1 MKTRLKK
8 TLSVLLTL
16 CMILSVMSSSL
27 IAVAEPSGGTS
38 VTGEADGAAV
48 STDPAEGDTEDG
60 VDGVGYPAGYVPENP
75 GDTQDE
81 ISGDT
86 AVPGDEQDG
95 DVDNDIPTA
104 TPVEDYDP
112 SYDEGEGDGF
122 LPGEPEEGEGED
134 YGIMLTLANAAS
146 GMMWSVNGSNPI
158 ETPYRARNLSG
169 MVAFDF
175 HVFAKYAHIVGH
187 CHGNIAVEELL
198 EDNSTFGLHTQYN
211 GLSTA
216 SPLSYVGAA
225 SDLVSSIDASKVVF
239 GSQTVV
245 STHDNG
251 NKASVPLFAAD
262 NLRLLRDDSGKYIP
276 KMSIAYDGSE
286 YQSYVNTTL
295 SVDDVYVATDGY
307 IDIDAGLSA
316 VKDFSDELNKKI
328 ESAGIEFFD
337 DHEQNWNNAYVDISA
352 APNPAVWNIS
362 YDELKNL
369 KVLTIKGMESGK
381 TLIVNVTGMPAGDAE
396 AHLTPEI
403 KINGGAQNGEDI
415 VAWDGNLIW
424 NFDTFAGTVYTEKA
438 WLGTMLVPYGKLDTF
453 SNTNG
458 SLIAETVTIRGE
470 SHKWDYNGFDTT
482 NVSGSKTWVLPA
494 GYTPDQFAIKVNLYR
509 TYYRNGV
516 QVGGPQKVDER
527 TITGDGDYLFDNLE
541 ASHTEYNAD
550 GSIKFTAYYRY
561 EVEEEVIKYPEGVNL
576 EDIVSQPFGYN
587 FVNTVKGNGDSTVS
601 GTKTWVAPE
610 GTELP
615 ESITVTLYQNGR
627 IYNDPSDP
635 DFKNPQIVTK
645 DNGWHYEWTNLPTQ
659 DKNGL
664 PYTYYVDEDV
674 PDGWIKTI
682 DGYNI
687 INTKD
692 GTPRGSLKVVKK
704 VTGDLNATDEEIQ
717 NKVFTFTVT
726 GPNGYSGTVTVTG
739 EGESAPLENLIPGEY
754 TVTEQGADVD
764 GYTCVVTGG
773 ETVTVEADLT
783 ATAEVTNTYTAK
795 LGSLKVVKT
804 VAGDLNA
811 TDEEIQNKVFTFTV
825 TGPDGSDYEETVTLK
840 AGETKTLDNLV
851 PGTYTVTEVRE
862 GVDVEGYTCEVTGE
876 GTVTVAPGADVTV
889 PVTNTY
895 TKKFGSLKVVKT
907 VTGDLSGDS
916 EEIKDKVFTFTVTG
930 PEGSDYEETVTL
942 KAGETKTLDNLV
954 PGTYTVT
961 ELREGIDVDG
971 YTCEVTGDG
980 EITVAASKDTT
991 SAEVTNKYTKLVG
1004 SLKIIKTVAGDLN
1017 ATDEEIQNKVFT
1029 FTVTGPDG
1037 YTAEVTITG
1046 AGKRELTGLAIGE
1059 YNVTETGYDIEGYS
1073 CEVTGGGEITVS
1085 ADKITT
1091 VEVINTYTEEKEN
1104 KTHATVNKVWVDD
1117 SKGTEKTTPN
1127 QVVVKLIQKAPDGSA
1142 KVVKDDIVLNAENNW
1157 TVTITDLEKYVDI
1170 KDTSKGE
1177 YSYSFD
1183 EVDVPEGWTKKVT
1196 NSGTSYTITNTRKLG
1211 SIELTKTVVGLEIAD
1226 AKTFTFDVKG
1236 PEGYVGE
1243 IVINISDNGI
1253 GTGKLE
1259 NLVPGEYTITER
1271 DASVE
1276 GYALKVEGDKTVT
1289 VAAEAAADA
1298 SVTNTYTALTTVSGT
1313 KTWVD
1318 ASNDN
1323 KAPDTSITVQLLRD
1337 GEVIDS
1343 KTVTATDNWK
1353 YEFTNLPKTDAEGK
1367 AYTYTVDEVEV
1378 PGWTK
1383 NVSGYNITNTREV
1396 VSVSG
1401 TKTWVDASND
1411 NKAPDTSITVQ
1422 LLRDGTV
1429 IDSKTVTAADNW
1441 KYEFT
1446 NLPKTDAEGKAYTYT
1461 VDEVEVPGWTKN
1473 VSGYNITNTREVVSV
1488 SGTKTWVD
1496 ASNDNKAPDT
1506 SITVQLLRDG
1516 TVIDSKTVT
1525 AADNWKYEFTNLP
1538 KTDAE
1543 GHDYEYTVDET
1554 AIPGWTKSITGYNI
1568 TNTRTVVSVEGTKTW
1583 HSATGANTPVP
1594 DSYSVDVVVKNGE
1607 TEVGRKTLSN
1617 ANGWDY
1623 KFENLPEYDAAG
1635 NKISYT
1641 VSEENAPEH
1650 WTSNVDGYNISN
1662 TMEGTEITA
1671 AKTWNTRGL
1680 SVTVPESVTLKV
1692 LADGEETGITIELSE
1707 ANGWSATRG
1716 GLNKYDITDGHE
1728 IKYTVEEVP
1737 ITGWTPSYDG
1747 NNLTNTYDVT
1757 SVTAKKVWNKADGT
1771 PADAADEIPASVQVD
1786 VLADGVLRDTM
1797 TLMASNGWTSTL
1809 GNLPKYAEDGDE
1821 IEYTVKEHTVDGWVS
1836 AVTNDGNVYT
1846 VTNTKKV
1853 PEKGAITL
1861 TKQVIGGGA
1870 AAADKEYS
1878 FEINGPDGYS
1888 QTVTVTGAGSISLTD
1903 LEPGEYTVTEVGGR
1917 IGGYRLDVTGDNTT
1931 VTVEADGEANVVIT
1945 NEYTELR
1952 DVAVTKEWY
1961 VNGSRTNA
1969 PAGASIT
1976 VSLYADGVATGDS
1989 AILSQ
1994 YTDWKAEFTGLDVY
2008 DEDGNEIRY
2017 TVAEVYV
2024 SGWTS
2029 TVVGT
2034 ADTGFVIRNY
2044 STYTPPHE
2052 PEQPDQPDEPEQP
2065 DEPDEPETPETPET
2079 PDTPHEPEQP
2089 RQPEQPREPERPFTP
2104 EMPETPEVP
2113 FYDIPD
2119 SEVPLTHITDS
2130 KTPLVD
2136 IPDLGV
2142 PLRALPATG
2151 DESHTVV
2158 WMAIMVCSAFGIIVL
2173 AAVLYFDGKKNK
2185 KREES
2190 AE

>member
-27 IAVAEPSGGTS
+27 IAVAEPAGGTP

-48 STDPAEGDTEDG
+48 SADPAEGDTEDG
-60 VDGVGYPAGYVPENP
+60 VDGVGYPVGYVPENP

-112 SYDEGEGDGF
+112 SYDEGEDDGF

-175 HVFAKYAHIVGH
+175 HIFAKEANVGVH
-187 CHGNIAVEELL
+187 CNGNIATDLL
-198 EDNSTFGLHTQYN
+198 NANANFGIQNEGTVSYIGSATAYNSA
-211 GLSTA
+211 STA
-216 SPLSYVGAA
+216 AA
-225 SDLVSSIDASKVVF
+225 MVF
-239 GSQTVV
+239 GPEVPIQLT
-245 STHDNG
+245 DNG
-251 NKASVPLFAAD
+251 NSAEIGLKSEWGGYVKLDKPGPDRVYSAK
-262 NLRLLRDDSGKYIP
+262 GK
-276 KMSIAYDGSE
+276 
-286 YQSYVNTTL
+286 
-295 SVDDVYVATDGY
+295 Y
-307 IDIDAGLSA
+307 IDIDAGLSEVA
-316 VKDFSDELNKKI
+316 AYAATLASKPGTDGLIFNGQD
-328 ESAGIEFFD
+328 
-337 DHEQNWNNAYVDISA
+337 WNNAYLDASA
-352 APNPAVWNIS
+352 AIGNPVVWNVK
-362 YDELKNL
+362 YDEINDIQ
-369 KVLTIKGMESGK
+369 VLNIKGISNGR
-381 TLIVNVTGMPAGDAE
+381 TLIINVTDMPYGDE
-396 AHLTPEI
+396 AYLNPEI
-403 KINGGAQNGEDI
+403 RIDGGAQNGEAI

-424 NFDTFAGTVYTEKA
+424 NFGLFAGTVKTQKA
-438 WLGTMLVPYGKLDTF
+438 WLGTMLAPCGNLDVGA
-453 SNTNG
+453 NGNG
-458 SLIAETVTIRGE
+458 SLIAQKVTTRGE
-470 SHKWDYNGFDTT
+470 THKWDFGGFDKDTT
-482 NVSGSKTWVLPA
+482 TVSGSKTWVLPSE
-494 GYTPDQFAIKVNLYR
+494 YTPEEFKIKVTLYQ
-509 TYYRNGV
+509 TYYINGK
-516 QVGGPQKVDER
+516 QEGEPEAISTQE
-527 TITGDGDYLFDNLE
+527 ITGDGTYSFGDLPLKYV
-541 ASHTEYNAD
+541 EYAD
-550 GSIKFTAYYRY
+550 AEKTSITRVAYYRY
-561 EVEEEVIKYPEGVNL
+561 EVKEEITQYPEGINL
-576 EDIVSQPFGYN
+576 EDIVQHKLGYN
-587 FVNTVKGNGDSTVS
+587 FVNTVPGDSDSSVS
-601 GTKTWVAPE
+601 GTKIWRAPE

-627 IYNDPSDP
+627 VYNAEN
-635 DFKNPQIVTK
+635 NPQTVTK

-659 DKNGL
+659 DAHGL

-674 PDGWIKTI
+674 PDGWTKTI

-704 VTGDLNATDEEIQ
+704 VAGDLSATDEEIQ

-726 GPNGYSGTVTVTG
+726 GPDGYSGKVTVTG
-739 EGESAPLENLIPGEY
+739 AGESAPLENLIPGEY

-773 ETVTVEADLT
+773 EPVTVEADLT

-795 LGSLKVVKT
+795 PGSLKVVKT

-811 TDEEIQNKVFTFTV
+811 TDEEIQNKEFTFTV
-825 TGPDGSDYEETVTLK
+825 TGPDGFNETFAIK
-840 AGETKTLDNLV
+840 AGESKEFDNLT
-851 PGTYTVTEVRE
+851 PGDYTVTEVRE
-862 GVDVEGYTCEVTGE
+862 GVDVDGYTCEVTGE
-876 GTVTVAPGADVTV
+876 GTVTVAPGADVTA

-1017 ATDEEIQNKVFT
+1017 ADSDKVKNREFT
-1029 FTVTGPDG
+1029 FTVTGPEG
-1037 YTAEVTITG
+1037 YSTEVTITG
-1046 AGKRELTGLAIGE
+1046 AGERELTGLAIGE
-1059 YNVTETGYDIEGYS
+1059 YKVTETGYDIEGYS
-1073 CEVTGGGEITVS
+1073 CEVTGSGEITVS
-1085 ADKITT
+1085 ADEITP
-1091 VEVINTYTEEKEN
+1091 VEVTNTYTEEKEN

-1117 SKGTEKTTPN
+1117 SKGTEKTMPN
-1127 QVVVKLIQKAPDGSA
+1127 QVVVKLIRTAPDGSA

-1170 KDTSKGE
+1170 KDMSKGE

-1211 SIELTKTVVGLEIAD
+1211 SLELTKTVVGLEAD
-1226 AKTFTFDVKG
+1226 ADNKVERTYTFDVKG
-1236 PEGYVGE
+1236 PEGYEGE
-1243 IVINISDNGI
+1243 IVINISDNGT
-1253 GTGKLE
+1253 GTGSLE
-1259 NLVPGEYTITER
+1259 NLVPGEYTITEQNA
-1271 DASVE
+1271 DVE
-1276 GYALKVEGDKTVT
+1276 GYALKVEGDKKVT
-1289 VAAEAAADA
+1289 VAAEATADA
-1298 SVTNTYTALTTVSGT
+1298 SVTNTYTALTTVSGTKTWVDASNDNKALDTSITVQLLRDGTVIDSKIVTAADNWKYEFTNLPKTDAEGNDYTYSVDETAIPGWVKSITGYNITNTRDVVSVSGT

-1343 KTVTATDNWK
+1343 KTVTAADNWK
-1353 YEFTNLPKTDAEGK
+1353 YEFTNLPKTDAEGN
-1367 AYTYTVDEVEV
+1367 AYIYTVDETAI
-1378 PGWTK
+1378 PGWSK
-1383 NVSGYNITNTREV
+1383 AVNGYNITNTREV

-1422 LLRDGTV
+1422 LLRDGEV

-1446 NLPKTDAEGKAYTYT
+1446 NLPKTDATGKEY
-1461 VDEVEVPGWTKN
+1461 V
-1473 VSGYNITNTREVVSV
+1473 
-1488 SGTKTWVD
+1488 
-1496 ASNDNKAPDT
+1496 
-1506 SITVQLLRDG
+1506 
-1516 TVIDSKTVT
+1516 
-1525 AADNWKYEFTNLP
+1525 
-1538 KTDAE
+1538 
-1543 GHDYEYTVDET
+1543 YTVDET

-1583 HSATGANTPVP
+1583 HSATGAVMTSVP
-1594 DSYSVDVVVKNGE
+1594 DSYSVDVVIKNGE

-1635 NKISYT
+1635 NKITYT

-1671 AKTWNTRGL
+1671 TKTWNTRGL

-1945 NEYTELR
+1945 NEYTEIR

-1961 VNGSRTNA
+1961 VNGSRTSA

-2034 ADTGFVIRNY
+2034 AETGFVIRNY

-2065 DEPDEPETPETPET
+2065 DTPDEPETPETPET

>member
-27 IAVAEPSGGTS
+27 IAVGASESAEPVSNDTVIS
-38 VTGEADGAAV
+38 DTESADGADTVTMPEGMTEGDPQTPPSDEPTANTEGEDSLAPTDPAD
-48 STDPAEGDTEDG
+48 STDPAAPEDESGADTPEDEGIGMPGEEQNEDD
-60 VDGVGYPAGYVPENP
+60 VNNDVQAEEN
-75 GDTQDE
+75 D
-81 ISGDT
+81 
-86 AVPGDEQDG
+86 
-95 DVDNDIPTA
+95 
-104 TPVEDYDP
+104 DP
-112 SYDEGEGDGF
+112 SYDEGEDDGF

-134 YGIMLTLANAAS
+134 YGIMPVLANATS
-146 GMMWSVNGSNPI
+146 GMMWSAMGTNPI

-175 HVFAKYAHIVGH
+175 HIFAKVAEIGVH
-187 CHGNIAVEELL
+187 CNGNIATEELYSGGNFGIQNDGTVSYIGRTDAEL
-198 EDNSTFGLHTQYN
+198 GSAKPSVLVFGPQTRWSFVSPDNVNCDEVNVETIS
-211 GLSTA
+211 
-216 SPLSYVGAA
+216 
-225 SDLVSSIDASKVVF
+225 
-239 GSQTVV
+239 GSQTKVGV
-245 STHDNG
+245 
-251 NKASVPLFAAD
+251 KA
-262 NLRLLRDDSGKYIP
+262 
-276 KMSIAYDGSE
+276 
-286 YQSYVNTTL
+286 YQTYFDTTG
-295 SVDDVYVATDGY
+295 YY
-307 IDIDAGLSA
+307 IDIDASLSEAAKYADTLASKPGTVGL
-316 VKDFSDELNKKI
+316 ELNKQ
-328 ESAGIEFFD
+328 D
-337 DHEQNWNNAYVDISA
+337 WNHPYLDASA
-352 APNPAVWNIS
+352 AIGNTVVWNVK
-362 YDELKNL
+362 YDE
-369 KVLTIKGMESGK
+369 IKDFPELNIRGISNGR
-381 TLIVNVTGMPAGDAE
+381 TLIINVTDMPADDVVAY
-396 AHLTPEI
+396 LIPEI
-403 KINGGAQNGEDI
+403 RIDGGAQNGEPI

-424 NFDTFAGTVYTEKA
+424 NFGLFAGTVYTQKA
-438 WLGTMLVPYGKLDTF
+438 WLGTMLVPCGNLDVGA
-453 SNTNG
+453 NGNG
-458 SLIAETVTIRGE
+458 SLIAQKVTTRGE
-470 SHKWDYNGFDTT
+470 THKWDFGGFDKDTT
-482 NVSGSKTWVLPA
+482 TVSGSKTWVLPA
-494 GYTPDQFAIKVNLYR
+494 NYNPNEFKIKVTLYQ
-509 TYYRNGV
+509 TYYIDGK
-516 QVGGPQKVDER
+516 QEGER
-527 TITGDGDYLFDNLE
+527 EAISTQEITGDGTYSFGDLPLKYV
-541 ASHTEYNAD
+541 EYAD
-550 GSIKFTAYYRY
+550 AEKTSITRVAYYRY
-561 EVEEEVIKYPEGVNL
+561 EVEEEITQYPEGVNL
-576 EDIVSQPFGYN
+576 EDIVQHKLGYN
-587 FVNTVKGNGDSTVS
+587 FVNTVPGKSDSTVS

-627 IYNDPSDP
+627 VYNAEN
-635 DFKNPQIVTK
+635 NPQTVTK

-659 DKNGL
+659 DAHGL

-674 PDGWIKTI
+674 PDGWTKTI

-692 GTPRGSLKVVKK
+692 DTPRGSLKVVKK
-704 VTGDLNATDEEIQ
+704 VAGALNGDSEEIQ

-726 GPNGYSGTVTVTG
+726 GPNGYSGTVTVIG

-764 GYTCVVTGG
+764 GYTCEVTGEG
-773 ETVTVEADLT
+773 TVTVEANVT

-876 GTVTVAPGADVTV
+876 GTVTVAPGADVTA

-1017 ATDEEIQNKVFT
+1017 ADSDKVKNREFT
-1029 FTVTGPDG
+1029 FTVTGPNG
-1037 YTAEVTITG
+1037 YSAEVTITG
-1046 AGKRELTGLAIGE
+1046 AGERELTGLAIGE
-1059 YNVTETGYDIEGYS
+1059 YKVTETGYDIEGYS
-1073 CEVTGGGEITVS
+1073 CEVTGSGEITVS
-1085 ADKITT
+1085 ADEITT
-1091 VEVINTYTEEKEN
+1091 VDVTNKYTEEKEN

-1117 SKGTEKTTPN
+1117 SKGTEKTMPN
-1127 QVVVKLIQKAPDGSA
+1127 QVVVKLIQTAPDGSA

-1211 SIELTKTVVGLEIAD
+1211 SLELTKTVVGLEAD
-1226 AKTFTFDVKG
+1226 ADNKVERTYTFDVKG
-1236 PEGYVGE
+1236 PEGYEGE
-1243 IVINISDNGI
+1243 IVINISDNGT
-1253 GTGKLE
+1253 GTGSLE
-1259 NLVPGEYTITER
+1259 NLVPGEYTITEQNA
-1271 DASVE
+1271 DVE
-1276 GYALKVEGDKTVT
+1276 GYALKVEGDKKVT
-1289 VAAEAAADA
+1289 VAAEATADA
-1298 SVTNTYTALTTVSGT
+1298 SVTNTYTALTTVSGTKTWVDASNDNKALDTSITVQLLRDGTVIDSKIVTAADNWKYEFTNLPKTDAEGNDYTYSVDETAIPGWVKSITGYNITNTRDVVSVSGT

-1343 KTVTATDNWK
+1343 KTVTA
-1353 YEFTNLPKTDAEGK
+1353 
-1367 AYTYTVDEVEV
+1367 
-1378 PGWTK
+1378 
-1383 NVSGYNITNTREV
+1383 
-1396 VSVSG
+1396 
-1401 TKTWVDASND
+1401 
-1411 NKAPDTSITVQ
+1411 
-1422 LLRDGTV
+1422 
-1429 IDSKTVTAADNW
+1429 ADNW

-1446 NLPKTDAEGKAYTYT
+1446 NLPKTDAEGK
-1461 VDEVEVPGWTKN
+1461 
-1473 VSGYNITNTREVVSV
+1473 
-1488 SGTKTWVD
+1488 
-1496 ASNDNKAPDT
+1496 
-1506 SITVQLLRDG
+1506 
-1516 TVIDSKTVT
+1516 
-1525 AADNWKYEFTNLP
+1525 
-1538 KTDAE
+1538 
-1543 GHDYEYTVDET
+1543 DYVYTVDET
-1554 AIPGWTKSITGYNI
+1554 AIPGWTKSITDYNI

-1583 HSATGANTPVP
+1583 HSATGAGTPVP
-1594 DSYSVDVVVKNGE
+1594 DSYSVDVVVKNGT

-1635 NKISYT
+1635 NKITYT
-1641 VSEENAPEH
+1641 VSEENVPEH
-1650 WTSNVDGYNISN
+1650 WTPEVDGYNISN

-1671 AKTWNTRGL
+1671 TKTWNTRGL
-1680 SVTVPESVTLKV
+1680 SVTVPESVTFKV

-1747 NNLTNTYDVT
+1747 NNVTNTYDVT
-1757 SVTAKKVWNKADGT
+1757 SVTATKVWNKADGT
-1771 PADAADEIPASVQVD
+1771 PADATDEIPASVQVD

-1797 TLMASNGWTSTL
+1797 TLMASNSWNSTL
-1809 GNLPKYAEDGDE
+1809 GNLPKYAEDGHE

-1836 AVTNDGNVYT
+1836 AVTKDGDVYT

-1870 AAADKEYS
+1870 AAAEKDFS
-1878 FEINGPDGYS
+1878 FEINGPDGYR

-1917 IGGYRLDVTGDNTT
+1917 IDGYNLNVTGDNTT
-1931 VTVEADGEANVVIT
+1931 VTVDADGEANVVIT
-1945 NEYTELR
+1945 NEYTEIR
-1952 DVAVTKEWY
+1952 DVEVTKEWY

>member
-27 IAVAEPSGGTS
+27 IAVGASESAEPVSNDTVIS
-38 VTGEADGAAV
+38 DTESADGADTVTMPEGMTEGDPQTPPSDEPTANTEGEDSLAPTDPAD
-48 STDPAEGDTEDG
+48 STDPAAPEDESGADTPEDEGIGMPGEEQNEDD
-60 VDGVGYPAGYVPENP
+60 VNNDVQAEEN
-75 GDTQDE
+75 D
-81 ISGDT
+81 
-86 AVPGDEQDG
+86 
-95 DVDNDIPTA
+95 
-104 TPVEDYDP
+104 DP
-112 SYDEGEGDGF
+112 SYDEGEDDGF

-175 HVFAKYAHIVGH
+175 HIFAKEANVGVH
-187 CHGNIAVEELL
+187 CNGNIATDLL
-198 EDNSTFGLHTQYN
+198 NANANFGIQNEGTVSYIGSATAYNSA
-211 GLSTA
+211 STA
-216 SPLSYVGAA
+216 AA
-225 SDLVSSIDASKVVF
+225 MVF
-239 GSQTVV
+239 GPEVPIQLT
-245 STHDNG
+245 DNG
-251 NKASVPLFAAD
+251 NSAEIGLKSEWGGYVKLDKPGPDRVYSAK
-262 NLRLLRDDSGKYIP
+262 GK
-276 KMSIAYDGSE
+276 
-286 YQSYVNTTL
+286 
-295 SVDDVYVATDGY
+295 Y
-307 IDIDAGLSA
+307 IDIDAGLSEVA
-316 VKDFSDELNKKI
+316 AYAATLASKPGTDGLIFNGQD
-328 ESAGIEFFD
+328 
-337 DHEQNWNNAYVDISA
+337 WNNAYLDASA
-352 APNPAVWNIS
+352 AIGNPVVWNVK
-362 YDELKNL
+362 YDEINDIQ
-369 KVLTIKGMESGK
+369 VLNIKGISNGR
-381 TLIVNVTGMPAGDAE
+381 TLIINVTDMPYGDE
-396 AHLTPEI
+396 AYLNPEI
-403 KINGGAQNGEDI
+403 RIDGGAQNGEAI

-424 NFDTFAGTVYTEKA
+424 NFGLFAGTVKTQKA
-438 WLGTMLVPYGKLDTF
+438 WLGTMLAPCGNLDVGA
-453 SNTNG
+453 NGNG
-458 SLIAETVTIRGE
+458 SLIAQKVTTRGE
-470 SHKWDYNGFDTT
+470 THKWDFGGFDKDTT
-482 NVSGSKTWVLPA
+482 TVSGSKTWVLPSE
-494 GYTPDQFAIKVNLYR
+494 YTPEEFKIKVTLYR
-509 TYYRNGV
+509 TYYIDGV
-516 QVGGPQKVDER
+516 QVGER
-527 TITGDGDYLFDNLE
+527 EEVSTQEIIGDGTYSFGDLPLKYVEYAD
-541 ASHTEYNAD
+541 TEKT
-550 GSIKFTAYYRY
+550 IITRVAYYRY
-561 EVEEEVIKYPEGVNL
+561 EVKEEITQYPEGINL
-576 EDIVSQPFGYN
+576 EDIKPEKLGYN
-587 FVNTVKGNGDSTVS
+587 FVNTVKGNSDSSVS
-601 GTKTWVAPE
+601 GTKTWKAPE

-627 IYNDPSDP
+627 IYNNPSDP

-687 INTKD
+687 TNTKD

-704 VTGDLNATDEEIQ
+704 VAGNLNGDSEEIQ

-726 GPNGYSGTVTVTG
+726 GPDGFNETFAIKA
-739 EGESAPLENLIPGEY
+739 GESKEFDNLTPGDY
-754 TVTEQGADVD
+754 TVTEVREGVDVD
-764 GYTCVVTGG
+764 GYTCEVTGEG
-773 ETVTVEADLT
+773 TVTVEADLT

-795 LGSLKVVKT
+795 PGSLKVVKT
-804 VAGDLNA
+804 VAGDLSA

-851 PGTYTVTEVRE
+851 PGTYIVTENKDNASVS
-862 GVDVEGYTCEVTGE
+862 GYKFEASGE
-876 GTVTVAPGADVTV
+876 GRVEVEVKANNTANAE
-889 PVTNTY
+889 VTNTY
-895 TKKFGSLKVVKT
+895 TKHKEGKT
-907 VTGDLSGDS
+907 S
-916 EEIKDKVFTFTVTG
+916 VF
-930 PEGSDYEETVTL
+930 
-942 KAGETKTLDNLV
+942 
-954 PGTYTVT
+954 
-961 ELREGIDVDG
+961 
-971 YTCEVTGDG
+971 
-980 EITVAASKDTT
+980 
-991 SAEVTNKYTKLVG
+991 
-1004 SLKIIKTVAGDLN
+1004 
-1017 ATDEEIQNKVFT
+1017 
-1029 FTVTGPDG
+1029 
-1037 YTAEVTITG
+1037 
-1046 AGKRELTGLAIGE
+1046 
-1059 YNVTETGYDIEGYS
+1059 
-1073 CEVTGGGEITVS
+1073 
-1085 ADKITT
+1085 
-1091 VEVINTYTEEKEN
+1091 VEK
-1104 KTHATVNKVWVDD
+1104 KWVDPSNGD
-1117 SKGTEKTTPN
+1117 
-1127 QVVVKLIQKAPDGSA
+1127 KAPDGA
-1142 KVVKDDIVLNAENNW
+1142 KISVQLLRDGEPYRAPVELPIVGENGDKSWSYTFDNLELYKNPDPVNPVEYTYSVKEVKYDDDDWTSEFKDNSNN
-1157 TVTITDLEKYVDI
+1157 
-1170 KDTSKGE
+1170 
-1177 YSYSFD
+1177 SF
-1183 EVDVPEGWTKKVT
+1183 
-1196 NSGTSYTITNTRKLG
+1196 TITNTRKLG
-1211 SIELTKTVVGLEIAD
+1211 SLELTKTVVGLEIAD
-1226 AKTFTFDVKG
+1226 AKTYTFDVKG

-1337 GEVIDS
+1337 GDVIDS
-1343 KTVTATDNWK
+1343 KTVTAADNWK
-1353 YEFTNLPKTDAEGK
+1353 YEFTNLPKTDAEGN
-1367 AYTYTVDEVEV
+1367 AYTYTVDETAI

-1383 NVSGYNITNTREV
+1383 SITGYNITNTRDV

-1446 NLPKTDAEGKAYTYT
+1446 NLPKTDAEGNDYTYS
-1461 VDEVEVPGWTKN
+1461 VDETAIPGWTK
-1473 VSGYNITNTREVVSV
+1473 SITGDDITNTREVVSV

-1516 TVIDSKTVT
+1516 EVIDSKTVT

-1543 GHDYEYTVDET
+1543 GNDYTYSVDET
-1554 AIPGWTKSITGYNI
+1554 AIPGWTKAITGYNI
-1568 TNTRTVVSVEGTKTW
+1568 TNTRTVVFVEGTKTW
-1583 HSATGANTPVP
+1583 HSATGAVMTSVP

-1607 TEVGRKTLSN
+1607 TEVGRMTLSN

-1635 NKISYT
+1635 NKITYT

-1650 WTSNVDGYNISN
+1650 WTSKVDGYNISN

-1692 LADGEETGITIELSE
+1692 LADGEDTGITIELSE
-1707 ANGWSATRG
+1707 ANDWSATRG

-1747 NNLTNTYDVT
+1747 NNVTNTYDVT

-1797 TLMASNGWTSTL
+1797 TLMASNSWTSTL

-1821 IEYTVKEHTVDGWVS
+1821 IVYTVKEHTVDGWVS

-1952 DVAVTKEWY
+1952 DVEVTKEWY

-2079 PDTPHEPEQP
+2079 PDIPHEPEQP